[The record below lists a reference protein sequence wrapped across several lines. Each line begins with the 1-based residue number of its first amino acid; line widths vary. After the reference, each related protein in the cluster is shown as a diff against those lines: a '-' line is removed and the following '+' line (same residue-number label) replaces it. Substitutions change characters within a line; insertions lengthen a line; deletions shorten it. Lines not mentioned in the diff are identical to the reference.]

1 MAEDRGEEKPTSDS
15 YTKETC
21 NKVNKNTS
29 EGQNS
34 RKAHVKISIF
44 RYLLFI

>member
-1 MAEDRGEEKPTSDS
+1 MAEDQGEEKPTSDS
-15 YTKETC
+15 CVKDTC

-34 RKAHVKISIF
+34 RKAHVKISTC
-44 RYLLFI
+44 R